1 VNSVA
6 QATIYPVTCP
16 GCDTITS
23 QRAAQILQRPYVN
36 CRRCDTTITLN
47 ESQLNRIRRTIA
59 DLSECL
65 QRAPLSTTQVGE
77 QA

>member
-1 VNSVA
+1 MNSVA

-23 QRAAQILQRPYVN
+23 QRADQILQRPYVN

-65 QRAPLSTTQVGE
+65 QRAPVSATRAEE